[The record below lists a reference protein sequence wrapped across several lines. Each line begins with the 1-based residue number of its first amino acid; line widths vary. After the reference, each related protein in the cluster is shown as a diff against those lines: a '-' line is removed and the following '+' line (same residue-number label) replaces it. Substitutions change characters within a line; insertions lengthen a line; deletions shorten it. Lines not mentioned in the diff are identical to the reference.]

1 MHSDLEIVARKA
13 EFDYLQQPEID
24 AFKDCVNSLH
34 QRLTVYECLRDKEIE
49 IFQPIAEQLVEA
61 FPDRDQKTLER
72 ALKHWLSILRY
83 SAMAMLLNNPEFLQH
98 RLLEWLA
105 PTVQVHQLGNIESIL
120 YELLL
125 GNLQQFLSKP
135 QLTLLQPFL
144 EQAKAN
150 IVNDR
155 AFEAS
160 GV

>member
-24 AFKDCVNSLH
+24 AFKDCINSLQ
-34 QRLTVYECLRDKEIE
+34 QRLAIYECLRDKEIE
-49 IFQPIAEQLVEA
+49 IFQPIAEHLVEA
-61 FPDRDQKTLER
+61 FPDRDQKTLKR

-83 SAMAMLLNNPEFLQH
+83 AAMAMLLNNPEFLQH

-105 PTVQVHQLGNIESIL
+105 PKVQVHQLGSIENVL

-125 GNLQQFLSKP
+125 GNLQRFLSKP
-135 QLTLLQPFL
+135 QLTLLRPFL
-144 EQAKAN
+144 EQAKAYV
-150 IVNDR
+150 VNDR
-155 AFEAS
+155 ALEVL

>member
-24 AFKDCVNSLH
+24 AFKDCVNSLQ
-34 QRLTVYECLRDKEIE
+34 QRLVIYECLRDKEIE
-49 IFQPIAEQLVEA
+49 IFQPIAEQLIEA
-61 FPDRDQKTLER
+61 LPNEEQTVLER
-72 ALKHWLSILRY
+72 ALKHWLSIMRY
-83 SAMAMLLNNPEFLQH
+83 SAMAMLLNNPEFLKH
-98 RLLEWLA
+98 RLLEWLTPA
-105 PTVQVHQLGNIESIL
+105 IQVHQLGNIESIL

-144 EQAKAN
+144 EQAKAY
-150 IVNDR
+150 IVSDR
-155 AFEAS
+155 ASEAL

>member
-13 EFDYLQQPEID
+13 EFDYLQQPELD
-24 AFKDCVNSLH
+24 AFKDCVNSLQ
-34 QRLTVYECLRDKEIE
+34 QRLAIYECLRDKEVE

-61 FPDRDQKTLER
+61 FPDQNQKTLER

-83 SAMAMLLNNPEFLQH
+83 SAMAMLLNNSEFLQH

-105 PTVQVHQLGNIESIL
+105 PTVQAHQLGSIESTL